1 MNSEAV
7 LAEAQARADANGDGK
22 LTLDDVNEL
31 AQDHNLGP
39 EFVQSLKAHAEANG
53 DGKLSPEDVTSSM
66 TDIGGKMSDLKNK
79 FFGQS

>member
-1 MNSEAV
+1 MDLPAV

-39 EFVQSLKAHAEANG
+39 EFIESLKAHADANG

-79 FFGQS
+79 FFGH

>member
-22 LTLDDVNEL
+22 LTLDDINEL
-31 AQDHNLGP
+31 AQDYNLGP

-53 DGKLSPEDVTSSM
+53 DDKVAPEDVTTSIN
-66 TDIGGKMSDLKNK
+66 DIGGRMSDLKNK
-79 FFGQS
+79 FFRQ

>member
-39 EFVQSLKAHAEANG
+39 EFVSSLKAHADANG
-53 DGKLSPEDVTSSM
+53 DGKLSPEDVVNSIN
-66 TDIGGKMSDLKNK
+66 DIGGKMSDLKSK
-79 FFGQS
+79 FFGQ